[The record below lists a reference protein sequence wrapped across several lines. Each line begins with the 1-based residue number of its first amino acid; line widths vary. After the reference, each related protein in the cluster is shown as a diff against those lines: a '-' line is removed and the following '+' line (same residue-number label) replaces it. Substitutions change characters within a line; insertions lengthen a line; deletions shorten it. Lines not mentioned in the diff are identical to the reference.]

1 MAGVALVR
9 GVLLVQKTAYYGAP
23 RLPGVDGLP
32 GRGRGGLLTA
42 WAFRRHG
49 PLVTLLS
56 ACWHSVCFGC
66 SKGLGLVAGAGIM
79 GKQKMDKQKLVVIG
93 NGMAG
98 MRTVEEVLKL
108 TPEKYDIT
116 VIGREPFGNYNRIM
130 LSPVLSGEKS
140 FDDILLHTPDW
151 YIKNRITL
159 LAGHT
164 AVDVDRRRRQI
175 TTDKGFTLGY
185 DRLVLATGSVPFI
198 VPVPG
203 HEHPDVISFRDI
215 QDVERMLVESGSY
228 KRIAVIGGGLLGLE
242 AANGL
247 NKRGMHVTVI
257 HDMQHLMNR
266 QLDSEASSLLRGALE
281 KRGMHFLTGLA
292 TASIVANADTGKLE
306 KIVFK
311 DGQELATDLVVMAV
325 GIRPNVHLARKIG
338 MQVDKA
344 ILVNDTMQTY
354 DPCIYAVGECVQHRG
369 ALFGLVAPL
378 YEQARVCA
386 NHLAEMGIGRYINRA
401 TATTLKV
408 SGVDLFSAG
417 DFTDPEAEVLVF
429 RDPASGVYKKLLV
442 KNDRVI
448 GSVLYGDT
456 NDGAW
461 YFDLIREQRNVA
473 LYRESL
479 LFGRVDD
486 GQALAA

>member
-1 MAGVALVR
+1 MIPGLEV
-9 GVLLVQKTAYYGAP
+9 GA
-23 RLPGVDGLP
+23 
-32 GRGRGGLLTA
+32 
-42 WAFRRHG
+42 
-49 PLVTLLS
+49 
-56 ACWHSVCFGC
+56 
-66 SKGLGLVAGAGIM
+66 SKMSKL
-79 GKQKMDKQKLVVIG
+79 KLVVIG

-98 MRTVEEVLKL
+98 MRTVEELL
-108 TPEKYDIT
+108 QLAPEKYDVT

-140 FDDILLHTPDW
+140 FDDILINTPEW

-164 AVDVDRRRRQI
+164 AVDVNRRKKLI

-198 VPVPG
+198 IPVPG

-215 QDVERMLVESGSY
+215 GDVERMVNEAEAGHK
-228 KRIAVIGGGLLGLE
+228 KRVAVIGGGLLGLE

-247 NKRGMHVTVI
+247 LKRGMDVTVVN
-257 HDMQHLMNR
+257 DAAHLLNR
-266 QLDSEASSLLRGALE
+266 QLDVEASTLLQDALAS
-281 KRGMHFLTGLA
+281 RGMKFRVASLTA
-292 TASIVANADTGKLE
+292 QIVAGEQGIE
-306 KIVFK
+306 KILFK
-311 DGQELATDLVVMAV
+311 DGSELETDLVVMAV

-338 MQVDKA
+338 LQVDKA
-344 ILVNDTMQTY
+344 ILVNDTMQTF
-354 DPCIYAVGECVQHRG
+354 DPSIYAVGECVQHRG

-378 YEQARVCA
+378 FEQAKVCA

-417 DFTDPEAEVLVF
+417 NFTDPEAEVLVF
-429 RDPASGVYKKLLV
+429 RDRASGVYKKLLV

-461 YFDLIREQRNVA
+461 YFDLIREQRDVA
-473 LYRESL
+473 PYREAL
-479 LFGRVDD
+479 LFGKVEHD
-486 GQALAA
+486 QLIAA